1 MSKLK
6 QFQKSLSK
14 HKPDLLIGVAIVST
28 IGAPILAIKA
38 TPKALQAI
46 EAKKEEQQADK
57 LTPMDTVKTCWTYYI
72 PTATACVTSIA
83 CLIASN
89 TEYAKRTATLA
100 AAYKLSE
107 TALTEYQ
114 EAVLKTIG
122 EKEEKAVREQ
132 VSQTQVEQNPIRNNE
147 VFSTGDGYGCVTILE
162 PISKRYFKSSEAAVR
177 NAASVLN
184 VQMSHD
190 MFGYVSLSDFYDEIG
205 LDRTDISDSIGWNV
219 TKGFI
224 DIDLPLARDPDGR
237 PCFAIYYNNRPTWD
251 YDKFK

>member
-46 EAKKEEQQADK
+46 EAKKEEQQVDK

-132 VSQTQVEQNPIRNNE
+132 VSQTRVEQNPVSNSE
-147 VFSTGDGYGCVTILE
+147 VYSTGDGYGCVTIFE
-162 PISKRYFKSSEAAVR
+162 PNSNRYFKSNEAAVR

-184 VQMSHD
+184 MQMSHD

-205 LDRTDISDSIGWNV
+205 LSHTDISDDIGWNV
-219 TKGFI
+219 EKGMI
-224 DIDLPLARDPDGR
+224 DIDFHLTRDPEGR